1 MQDAKPKL
9 PATPDPGRL
18 SRIQPDLVTLSAGVR
33 LVRIY
38 RRAGRY
44 PTLWNEFRY
53 FGPAGARFDHHVTG
67 PKGLPIEQAR
77 GIIYFA
83 LDGLTALAE
92 VFQEAR
98 LVDRKNGQPWLA
110 IAEVVND
117 LSLLNLTDVFCVR
130 AGGSMKLVSGPK
142 AHARNWSRGF
152 YECYRDIH
160 GLYYLSS
167 LTNRPAVALY
177 ERAVAVNPFAMQ
189 PIYHRALDDA
199 LLIEPL
205 RNACHEIGYDF
216 L

>member
-1 MQDAKPKL
+1 M
-9 PATPDPGRL
+9 
-18 SRIQPDLVTLSAGVR
+18 
-33 LVRIY
+33 RIY

-44 PTLWNEFRY
+44 PALWNEFRY
-53 FGPAGARFDHHVTG
+53 FGPAGARFDHHVAG
-67 PKGLPIEQAR
+67 PTGLPVEQAR

-110 IAEVVND
+110 IAELAND

-130 AGGSMKLVSGPK
+130 AGGSMKLISGPK

-152 YECYRDIH
+152 YECYPDIH

-177 ERAVAVNPFAMQ
+177 ERALAANPFVMP

-216 L
+216 A

>member
-1 MQDAKPKL
+1 M
-9 PATPDPGRL
+9 
-18 SRIQPDLVTLSAGVR
+18 SAGAR

-53 FGPAGARFDHHVTG
+53 FGPAGARFDHHVAG
-67 PKGLPIEQAR
+67 PNGLPIEQAR

-98 LVDRKNGQPWLA
+98 LVDRKNDQPWLSIVELA
-110 IAEVVND
+110 ND
-117 LSLLNLTDVFCVR
+117 LSLLDLTDVFCVR

-152 YECYRDIH
+152 YECYPDIH

-177 ERAVAVNPFAMQ
+177 ERALAVNPFAMQ

>member
-1 MQDAKPKL
+1 MTYL
-9 PATPDPGRL
+9 
-18 SRIQPDLVTLSAGVR
+18 
-33 LVRIY
+33 
-38 RRAGRY
+38 
-44 PTLWNEFRY
+44 E
-53 FGPAGARFDHHVTG
+53 ARF
-67 PKGLPIEQAR
+67 
-77 GIIYFA
+77 
-83 LDGLTALAE
+83 
-92 VFQEAR
+92 
-98 LVDRKNGQPWLA
+98 VDRKNGQPRLA
-110 IAEVVND
+110 IDELAND
-117 LSLLNLTDVFCVR
+117 LSLLDLTDVFCVR

-177 ERAVAVNPFAMQ
+177 ECALAVNPFARP